1 MLFMDGIDEIL
12 RAEQEAV
19 RIRRSADEAAEA
31 LLGSADGFRQDAL
44 ETARREG
51 DSEKTRLL
59 ADAEKR
65 AQTKRKELRI
75 LADVRNDELRQ
86 KAAERLDAVA
96 VWIAERI
103 AGF

>member
-1 MLFMDGIDEIL
+1 MNGIDEIL

-31 LLGSADGFRQDAL
+31 LLGSADGYRQAAM

-51 DSEKTRLL
+51 DSEKARLL
-59 ADAEKR
+59 ADAENR
-65 AQTKRKELRI
+65 AQKKREELRR
-75 LADVRNDELRQ
+75 LADVKNDELRQ
-86 KAAERLDAVA
+86 KAAERIDAAA
-96 VWIAERI
+96 VWITERI

>member
-1 MLFMDGIDEIL
+1 MDGIDEIL

-19 RIRRSADEAAEA
+19 RIRRNADEAAEA

-51 DSEKTRLL
+51 DSEKARLL

-86 KAAERLDAVA
+86 KAVERLDATA

>member
-1 MLFMDGIDEIL
+1 MDGIDEIL

-31 LLGSADGFRQDAL
+31 LLGSADGYRQDIM

-51 DSEKTRLL
+51 DSEKVRLL
-59 ADAEKR
+59 AEAEKR
-65 AQTKRKELRI
+65 AQAKREELRG
-75 LADVRNDELRQ
+75 LADVKNDELRQ
-86 KAAERLDAVA
+86 KAAERMDAAA

>member
-1 MLFMDGIDEIL
+1 MDGIDEIL

-19 RIRRSADEAAEA
+19 RIRKSADEAAEA
-31 LLGSADGFRQDAL
+31 LLGSADGFRQNAL

-51 DSEKTRLL
+51 DSEKARLL

-65 AQTKRKELRI
+65 AQEKREELRI
-75 LADVRNDELRQ
+75 LADVKNDELRQ
-86 KAAERLDAVA
+86 KAAARLDDAA